1 MILIPKCTRLISV
14 TIAAGMFGLLG
25 VGCSESS
32 ELENSEQPAPL
43 LATTSIWA
51 DITSSVVCGEN
62 VPSLIPIGS
71 DPHTWEPSIAT
82 RADIDEARVII
93 ANGLNLESGL
103 SDLLSTAESDG
114 KTVVEMTDVVDLISI
129 GSVGVVSEG
138 EDDHSD
144 QGDDHDHD
152 PQEDEHD
159 EEHSDQGDDHDHD
172 SQFDAHIWLDP
183 TRVIEAIPA
192 IVDAAVAAGFDR
204 STITPCAEQYV
215 TSLRTADRDIDE
227 MLSSL
232 SDKQRVIV
240 TNHDSLGYFAERYG
254 LSVIGTVL
262 PGSDTSIEANA
273 ADLAEL
279 SNMLV
284 ELGITTIFTDAEST
298 DVDARALADR
308 LNIDIVPLLTSS
320 LTSGVDGGSSYLN
333 LMLTNAQAISDALNK
348 QTDNT

>member
-1 MILIPKCTRLISV
+1 MILIPKCARLGSV
-14 TIAAGMFGLLG
+14 AIAVGMFGLWG
-25 VGCSESS
+25 AGCSGSTTP
-32 ELENSEQPAPL
+32 ENSTQPAQL

-51 DITSSVVCGEN
+51 DITSSVVCGEY
-62 VPSLIPIGS
+62 VPSLMPIGS

-103 SDLLSTAESDG
+103 SNLLGAAESDG

-129 GSVGVVSEG
+129 GSVGGVSAGEH

-144 QGDDHDHD
+144 EVG
-152 PQEDEHD
+152 
-159 EEHSDQGDDHDHD
+159 DHDHD

-192 IVDAAVAAGFDR
+192 IVDAATAAGFDR

-262 PGSDTSIEANA
+262 PGSDTSVEANA
-273 ADLAEL
+273 ADLAKL

-284 ELGITTIFTDAEST
+284 ELEIATIFTDAEST

-308 LNIDIVPLLTSS
+308 LGIDIVPLLTSS
-320 LTSGVDGGSSYLN
+320 LTSGVDSGRSYLD

-348 QTDNT
+348 QTENS

>member
-1 MILIPKCTRLISV
+1 
-14 TIAAGMFGLLG
+14 MFGLWG
-25 VGCSESS
+25 AGCSDSTTP
-32 ELENSEQPAPL
+32 ENSTQPTQL

-51 DITSSVVCGEN
+51 DITSSVVCGEY

-93 ANGLNLESGL
+93 ANGLNLENGL
-103 SDLLSTAESDG
+103 SDLLSAAESDG

-129 GSVGVVSEG
+129 GSVGAVSAG
-138 EDDHSD
+138 KHEDDHSNEV
-144 QGDDHDHD
+144 DDHDHSN
-152 PQEDEHD
+152 EV
-159 EEHSDQGDDHDHD
+159 DDHDHD

-192 IVDAAVAAGFDR
+192 IVDAAAAAGFDR

-215 TSLRTADRDIDE
+215 TSLQTADRDIDE
-227 MLSSL
+227 LLSSL
-232 SDKQRVIV
+232 SDKQRIIV
-240 TNHDSLGYFAERYG
+240 TNHDSLGYFAERYD

-262 PGSDTSIEANA
+262 PGSDTSVEANA

-279 SNMLV
+279 SHMLV
-284 ELGITTIFTDAEST
+284 ELGIATIFTDAEST

-308 LNIDIVPLLTSS
+308 LDIDIVPLLTSS
-320 LTSGVDGGSSYLN
+320 LTSGVDSGRSYLD
-333 LMLTNAQAISDALNK
+333 LMLTNAQAISDALNN
-348 QTDNT
+348 QTDNS

>member
-1 MILIPKCTRLISV
+1 MILIPKYARLISGA
-14 TIAAGMFGLLG
+14 IAAGMFGLLG

-82 RADIDEARVII
+82 RADIDEARAII

-129 GSVGVVSEG
+129 RSVGVVSEG
-138 EDDHSD
+138 EDDHSN
-144 QGDDHDHD
+144 
-152 PQEDEHD
+152 E
-159 EEHSDQGDDHDHD
+159 GDDHDHD

-183 TRVIEAIPA
+183 MRVIEAIPA
-192 IVDAAVAAGFDR
+192 IIDAAVAAGFDR
-204 STITPCAEQYV
+204 STITPCAEQY
-215 TSLRTADRDIDE
+215 TSSLQTTDRDIDE
-227 MLSSL
+227 MLSPL
-232 SDKQRVIV
+232 SDSQRVIV
-240 TNHDSLGYFAERYG
+240 TNHDSLGYFAERYD
-254 LSVIGTVL
+254 LSVVGTVL